1 MNHERSAAG
10 ERLWVLVY
18 GSASVGTIDEETLRS
33 ILRTSR
39 EYNVRLGVTGALF
52 YRNGNFL
59 QVLEGEESVVRELFG
74 RIRTDPRHTG
84 CFSLLEGEFEERLF
98 PARAMEFQTDTDRSI
113 EHSGALD
120 RLARNACTGPVS
132 KGARTV
138 RRLLEVFERIMR

>member
-1 MNHERSAAG
+1 MNLERSGAG

-39 EYNVRLGVTGALF
+39 EHNARLGVTGALF

-59 QVLEGEESVVRELFG
+59 QVLEGEETVVRALFA

-98 PARAMEFQTDTDRSI
+98 PAGTMGLLTDTDRSI

-120 RLARNACTGPVS
+120 GLARNACTGPAS

-138 RRLLEVFERIMR
+138 RKLLEVFERIVR